1 MTKSDGVLLDPPGT
15 AASAQSLDRWRK
27 MFDTNLFG
35 LIAVT
40 QAFLPLLSPPR
51 PAPAVVTPDSHLQ
64 AD

>member
-1 MTKSDGVLLDPPGT
+1 
-15 AASAQSLDRWRK
+15 